1 MMTNPDTSYII
12 KRRYSIVAM
21 VMMLILSACGA
32 SSATTTKAVVT
43 SPQSNAEFL
52 SSTPVQIQ
60 GQADGAGIVRVDVIV
75 DSAVLQTVAASDATN
90 GVASLPVD
98 IQYTTQN
105 IGTHFVQLKVY
116 AAADKLIAVSDPQ
129 IFTIKLA
136 PVTPTITLLPPQP
149 TQTPAPTAATSVTGT
164 NSTTT
169 TVTGELAP
177 SLTIT
182 NEFANIRSG
191 PGINY
196 DLVGKLL
203 LNDKAPVRGK
213 SPDGVWWQI
222 AFDKGPNGVG
232 WVRGDLV
239 SMNAAAKAIAT
250 VTAPP
255 SPTSLPP
262 AASQPTE
269 PPPTVAGAPVAAVTP
284 TPSGPLCDSTVKEWR
299 GSNPNYPFCAK
310 QDPTWAD
317 PAGEWNVY
325 DNGKDIRLSISWYI
339 YGSNVKQMWIHF
351 VQDNTLCAF
360 VRQTQ
365 HTVNQ
370 QVSPAGKY
378 DFNVQDFP
386 LGGTMKVSWT
396 VVLTDGRE
404 VEWGV
409 KKLCIR

>member
-1 MMTNPDTSYII
+1 MMTKSDSLYII

-21 VMMLILSACGA
+21 VMILILSACGA
-32 SSATTTKAVVT
+32 STSAATKAVLT
-43 SPQSNAEFL
+43 SPQPNAEFL
-52 SSTPVQIQ
+52 SSVPVQIQ

-75 DSAVLQTVAASDATN
+75 DSAVLQAVAASDITN
-90 GVASLPVD
+90 GVASLPVSV
-98 IQYTTQN
+98 QYTTQN

-116 AAADKLIAVSDPQ
+116 AASDKLIAVSDPQ

-136 PVTPTITLLPPQP
+136 PVTPTTAPLPTPMPTLA
-149 TQTPAPTAATSVTGT
+149 PAPTAAAPLT
-164 NSTTT
+164 STTT
-169 TVTGELAP
+169 TTATGELAP

-191 PGINY
+191 PGINF

-203 LNDKAPVRGK
+203 MNDKAPVRGK

-239 SMNAAAKAIAT
+239 SPNAAAKAIGT

-255 SPTSLPP
+255 SPTSPPP
-262 AASQPTE
+262 AAAQPTV
-269 PPPTVAGAPVAAVTP
+269 PPATAVGTPVAVVPP
-284 TPSGPLCDSTVKEWR
+284 TPSGPLCDATVADWR
-299 GSNPNYPFCAK
+299 GANPNYPFCAK
-310 QDPTWAD
+310 QDPVWAD

-325 DNGKDIRLSISWYI
+325 DNGKDIKLSISWYI
-339 YGSNVKQMWIHF
+339 YGSNIKQMWIHF
-351 VQDNTLCAF
+351 VQDNTLCGFA
-360 VRQTQ
+360 RPTQ

-378 DFNVQDFP
+378 DFNVLDFP
-386 LGGTMKVSWT
+386 YGGTLKVSWT
-396 VVLTDGRE
+396 EIL
-404 VEWGV
+404 
-409 KKLCIR
+409 